1 MFVFQYNRSSID
13 QNKLETKEFDIRLL
27 CKLFSYLNKLMHDTL
42 FIFELI
48 PFFFILV
55 ECDDGF
61 YNRLCT
67 GVCGNC
73 KNGAYCEKE
82 NGYCP
87 NGCIYNFK
95 YPFCKGTAVY
105 TFYSIIFVPLTFSY

>member
-1 MFVFQYNRSSID
+1 
-13 QNKLETKEFDIRLL
+13 
-27 CKLFSYLNKLMHDTL
+27 MHDTL

>member
-1 MFVFQYNRSSID
+1 
-13 QNKLETKEFDIRLL
+13 
-27 CKLFSYLNKLMHDTL
+27 MHDTL

-48 PFFFILV
+48 PFFILV

-61 YNRLCT
+61 YNRSCT

-87 NGCIYNFK
+87 IGCINNFK

-105 TFYSIIFVPLTFSY
+105 TFYSIIFVPLTLGYQIISNIIHSFYVFQNLHSLSMK